1 MAVTP
6 FVALDASAAPAKTA
20 PARVPDEVAVAAADA
35 LAALDA
41 VADESDDTGEAI
53 GGADGS
59 GTDGPGADA
68 PGDGTAPEQT
78 PVVEVSGPTP
88 AGDLVPATESA
99 VGGEDAAAA
108 EPEPEP
114 DPVADAMRALADL
127 VAERG
132 GVKADELV
140 EVWSSTSDQR
150 YRVILAALA
159 QVGDGYRYASA
170 GPDLF
175 DCSGLSKYAWGSV
188 GVSLFHNSKRQID
201 AAIPKDK
208 KDLLPGDLVWR
219 PGHVMVYLGVGDLI
233 VNAVQPGVPVSV
245 KKWGKVYRFGSPIR
259 DEVPEPVDAPEA

>member
-6 FVALDASAAPAKTA
+6 LVALDAGAAPAKTA
-20 PARVPDEVAVAAADA
+20 PVRVPDEVAVAAADA

-41 VADESDDTGEAI
+41 AADGSEDTGDAT
-53 GGADGS
+53 GGAGGAGADGS
-59 GTDGPGADA
+59 GAEV

-78 PVVEVSGPTP
+78 PVAEASATTPTGDQAPGRESTVS
-88 AGDLVPATESA
+88 
-99 VGGEDAAAA
+99 GEDAPAA
-108 EPEPEP
+108 EPEP
-114 DPVADAMRALADL
+114 DPVADAMRALD
-127 VAERG
+127 
-132 GVKADELV
+132 DLV
-140 EVWSSTSDQR
+140 EVWSSTTDQR
-150 YRVILAALA
+150 YRVVLAALG

-175 DCSGLSKYAWGSV
+175 DCSGLSKYAWGTV

-233 VNAVQPGVPVSV
+233 VNAVQPGIPVSV
-245 KKWGKVYRFGSPIR
+245 KKWGKVYRYGSPIR
-259 DEVPEPVDAPEA
+259 DEVPEPVEAPAA